1 MGFNKTNSCCFGLM
15 LKSELSVHNTHW
27 TAVIPVIMSVCVC
40 VLSRVW
46 LFATPRTV
54 ARLASRSTG
63 FAREEYWSGLPFPSS
78 GDLPNPGIKPIS
90 LESVAIL
97 YHCIHRFFTTSTSSL
112 PLGSPGTVY
121 GPHIS
126 QLFND
131 LWKFA
136 DFPFG
141 SCALWPWL
149 SFSTSESQCA

>member
-15 LKSELSVHNTHW
+15 LKSELSVHSTHW

-40 VLSRVW
+40 AQSCLTLCNPTDCSPPGFSV
-46 LFATPRTV
+46 
-54 ARLASRSTG
+54 TG

-90 LESVAIL
+90 LESAAIL